1 MRLARWFYTVP
12 LRLRS
17 LFRRHQ
23 VEQELD
29 EELRY
34 HLERQIEEYIA
45 KGMTPEEARY
55 AALRA
60 MGGIE
65 RRKEECRDTRRVRL
79 IEDLMQDARYG
90 LRTLR
95 RSPGFT
101 AVAVLSLALG
111 IGANTAIFSLV
122 DPIVIKLLPVKNPEQ
137 LVVLYTVDQQGAVR
151 ERFSYP
157 MFEQLRAR
165 TQVFSGIFATNYVD
179 RVEMIGPEP
188 GNRTEE
194 AILQLVSGE
203 YFQVL
208 EVNAVLGRTLTTA
221 DNQTPGAH
229 PVAVLSYRFWQ
240 RRFAGDVSVIGKVIA
255 LNNQPLTIIGVTAP
269 EFFGTRFGKSPDIWA
284 PLMMDNISGRGPS
297 ELRKVNREWL
307 QMMARLQ
314 PGVREEQAQAAL
326 DIFIG
331 QIKSEPSELGKQA
344 WMSKI
349 VMSPGRH
356 GFAGFRTWISQP
368 LRILMAAVG
377 LVLLIAC
384 ANVANLLLARA
395 AKRAPEVAIR
405 LTIGA
410 GRFRL
415 VRQFLTESA
424 LLAAAGAVLGLL
436 FAWWGRDVILALI
449 SEYDVSI
456 TIGSIGVIPNAR
468 VLGFTIAVSLLT
480 TLLFGLAPALIATRQ
495 DVNTALKAPAPP
507 RSRLSLSR
515 SLVIAQVALSLLL
528 LTGAGL
534 LVQTLRNLRTR
545 DFGFAT
551 EHIIQGWIVAEES
564 GYKPEQFPD
573 LYRRIL
579 ERLNSAPG
587 IRSATMAD
595 AGFLFGVTDGSCC
608 IAVEGYTHHP
618 DEERRIRTNGV
629 RPGYFQTIGLPLLL
643 GRDFTPQEIRSEP
656 EKFAKVAIINET
668 MARHYFGT
676 TNPLGK
682 RFGWGDPHFGKGY
695 PQWLPRFERGDPRQF
710 EIIGVAK
717 DAVHN
722 RIRSETLPLIY
733 FPSQDGTTLVVRA
746 AGPAAPLVATI
757 LREIQA
763 VDKNLVIADIHTSTQ
778 LLDQALFLERLLAK
792 LSSFFALLAL
802 LLASIGLYGVMSC
815 DVARRTHEIGIRMAL
830 GAQRRD
836 VVGLVLRETMLLVV
850 IGVIIGLSAALGAT
864 RLIASFLYGLTPND
878 PLTIALAAL
887 LLLVVAA
894 LAGYLP
900 ARRASR
906 VDPMVALRHE

>member
-1 MRLARWFYTVP
+1 MPLLPRLSSLWRNLLRKTRAEQDLKEEVDAYLEMLIEIKIEQGIPPAEARRQALIEMGGVEQVKEQVREVRMGHHLEILWRDVRYGMRL
-12 LRLRS
+12 LL
-17 LFRRHQ
+17 
-23 VEQELD
+23 
-29 EELRY
+29 
-34 HLERQIEEYIA
+34 
-45 KGMTPEEARY
+45 K
-55 AALRA
+55 
-60 MGGIE
+60 
-65 RRKEECRDTRRVRL
+65 
-79 IEDLMQDARYG
+79 
-90 LRTLR
+90 
-95 RSPGFT
+95 SPGFT

-122 DPIVIKLLPVKNPEQ
+122 DPIVIKLLPVKDPER
-137 LVVLYTVDQQGAVR
+137 LVVLETVDQRGDVR

-157 MFEQLRAR
+157 LFEQLRAR
-165 TQVFSGIFATNYVD
+165 TQVFSGIFATNYPD

-194 AILQLVSGE
+194 ARLQLVSGE

-208 EVNAVLGRTLTTA
+208 GVKAVLGRTLTTA
-221 DNQTPGAH
+221 DDQTPGAH
-229 PVAVLSYRFWQ
+229 PMAVLSYPFWQ
-240 RRFAGDVSVIGKVIA
+240 RRFAGDASVMGQDIT
-255 LNNQPLTIIGVTAP
+255 LNNQPFTIIGVTAP
-269 EFFGTRFGKSPDIWA
+269 EFFGTILGKEPDIWA
-284 PLMMDNISGRGPS
+284 PLMMDTIYGRGAS
-297 ELRKVNREWL
+297 DLRIVNRDWL
-307 QMMARLQ
+307 RIMARRQ

-326 DIFIG
+326 DIFLG
-331 QIKSEPSELGKQA
+331 QIKSEPSDLGKHA

-349 VMSPGRH
+349 LLSSGRQ
-356 GFAGFRTWISQP
+356 GFKGWLGVRVSQP
-368 LRILMAAVG
+368 LLILMAVVG
-377 LVLLIAC
+377 LALLIAC

-395 AKRAPEVAIR
+395 AGRQKEVAIR

-424 LLAAAGAVLGLL
+424 LLAVAGAALGLL
-436 FAWWGRDVILALI
+436 FAWWGCDLILALI
-449 SEYDVSI
+449 SEYDSSI
-456 TIGSIGVIPNAR
+456 TLGSIGAIPNAR
-468 VLGFTIAVSLLT
+468 VLGFTIVVSLFA

-495 DVNTALKAPAPP
+495 DVNTALNAPAPP

-534 LVQTLRNLRTR
+534 FVRTLHNLRTR

-551 EHIIQGWIVAEES
+551 EQIIQGWIVAEES
-564 GYKPEQFPD
+564 GYKAEQRPD

-587 IRSATMAD
+587 IRSATMAE

-608 IAVEGYTHHP
+608 IAVEGYTYQP

-643 GRDFTPQEIRSEP
+643 GRDFTQQEIRSEP

-668 MARHYFGT
+668 MARRYFGT
-676 TNPLGK
+676 ANPLGK
-682 RFGWGDPHFGKGY
+682 RFGWDDPRIGKGY

-733 FPSQDGTTLVVRA
+733 FPSQDGDTLVARA
-746 AGPAAPLVATI
+746 AGPAAPLAATI

-763 VDKNLVIADIHTSTQ
+763 VDKNLVIADIRTSSQ
-778 LLDQALFLERLLAK
+778 LIDQELFLERLLAK

-802 LLASIGLYGVMSC
+802 LLASIGLYGVMSY
-815 DVARRTHEIGIRMAL
+815 DVERRTHEIGIRMAL

-836 VVGLVLRETMLLVV
+836 VIGLVLRETMLLVV
-850 IGVIIGLSAALGAT
+850 IGVIIGLSAAIGAT
-864 RLIASFLYGLTPND
+864 RLITSLLYGLTPND
-878 PLTIALAAL
+878 PLTITLASL
-887 LLLVVAA
+887 LLLTVAA

-900 ARRASR
+900 ARRAAR
-906 VDPMVALRHE
+906 VDPMVALKHE